1 MGGIYETKEKNMGIT
16 ENQRSV
22 IKAVSVLGAA
32 LLLWTSA
39 FSVSAQTV
47 SDESSNFTE
56 TQVSEDAITLP
67 GGDTISGTPSSNV
80 AVEEGVTV
88 DIKVGTK
95 EYESYEVPQSTVKE
109 ALNHVNIKLGKY
121 DTVNKSLN
129 TKVKDNTKI
138 KVNRVS
144 YKKTTKTEKVKFK
157 TVKKKTNS
165 LYVGQSK
172 VYKKGKNGT
181 KKVTY
186 TAKVVNGKVKKTVV
200 SGTNVTKKAKNKVVL
215 VGTKRKNYWM
225 IADNPTTF
233 NTKSSGGAGT
243 LVDHNGK
250 TIAYTK
256 VVSGSAT
263 AYYAAPGAHTSVG
276 DTVHVGGVAVDPSII
291 PYGSHLYIQTPDGS
305 FVYGY
310 AVANDTG
317 GFADDGSAVC
327 DLYYDTYDQCVQ
339 FGRRDLNVYVL
350 A

>member
-1 MGGIYETKEKNMGIT
+1 MGIT

-22 IKAVSVLGAA
+22 IKALAVLGAA
-32 LLLWTSA
+32 AIVWTSA

-47 SDESSNFTE
+47 SNESSSITE
-56 TQVSEDAITLP
+56 TQVGEEAALTD
-67 GGDTISGTPSSNV
+67 GDTTLSSD
-80 AVEEGVTV
+80 EDVTV

-95 EYESYEVPQSTVKE
+95 AYESYEVPQSTVKG
-109 ALNHVNIKLGKY
+109 ALDHANIKLGKY

-129 TKVKDNTKI
+129 AQVKEKSKI

-144 YKKTTKTEKVKFK
+144 YTKTVKTEKVKFK
-157 TVKKKTNS
+157 TVKKNTNS
-165 LYVGQSK
+165 LYVGQTK
-172 VYKKGKNGT
+172 VQKKGKNGT

-186 TAKVVNGKVKKTVV
+186 TSKVVNGKVKKTVV
-200 SGTNVTKKAKNKVVL
+200 SGTKVTKKATNKVVL

-243 LVDHNGK
+243 ITDHNGK
-250 TIAYTK
+250 TIAYSK

-263 AYYAAPGAHTSVG
+263 AYYASPGAHTSVG
-276 DTVHVGGVAVDPSII
+276 DTVHIGGVAVDPNVI

-317 GFADDGSAVC
+317 GFAWEGSAVV
-327 DLYYDTYDQCVQ
+327 DLYYDTFDQCAQ
-339 FGRRDLNVYVL
+339 FGRRTLNVYVL